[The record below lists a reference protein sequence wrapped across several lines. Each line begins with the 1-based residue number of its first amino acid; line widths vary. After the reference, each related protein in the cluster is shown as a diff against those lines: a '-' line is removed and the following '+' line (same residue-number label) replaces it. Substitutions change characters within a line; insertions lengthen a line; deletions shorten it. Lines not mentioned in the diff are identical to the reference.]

1 MSEFH
6 HFVPITVRYSDID
19 AQGHVNN
26 TRFATYI
33 EIGRLT
39 YLKDLGVW
47 DGKDFMNLGVI
58 VADIHI
64 DYRQPIM
71 LGQDIKVATRVSHI
85 GNKSIKFEFQI
96 LDNDSGEILAAADTV
111 NVGFDYNTQKTIPIS
126 TSWRETINQFEGTT
140 F

>member
-6 HFVPITVRYSDID
+6 HYLPITVRYSDID

-26 TRFATYI
+26 TRFATYF

-39 YLKDLGVW
+39 YLKDLGLW
-47 DGKDFMNLGVI
+47 DGKNFLRLGVI
-58 VADIHI
+58 VADMHI
-64 DYRQPIM
+64 AYLKPII
-71 LGQDIKVATRVSHI
+71 LGQGIEVATRVSHI

-96 LDNDSGEILAAADTV
+96 VDQSSRQILSKAETI
-111 NVGFDYNTQKTIPIS
+111 NVGYDYESETTCPIS
-126 TSWRETINQFEGTT
+126 KEWRDTINQFENTT

>member
-6 HFVPITVRYSDID
+6 HFLPITVRYSDID

-26 TRFATYI
+26 TRFATYF

-39 YLKDLGVW
+39 YLQHLDLW
-47 DGKDFMNLGVI
+47 DGKDFLKLGVI
-58 VADIHI
+58 VADMHI
-64 DYRQPIM
+64 SFLKPIY
-71 LGQDIKVATRVSHI
+71 LGQEIEVATRISHI

-96 LDNDSGEILAAADTV
+96 QDQHSGEIL
-111 NVGFDYNTQKTIPIS
+111 S
-126 TSWRETINQFEGTT
+126 TAETINVAYDYVTEQTLPVSKEWREAISQFENTT